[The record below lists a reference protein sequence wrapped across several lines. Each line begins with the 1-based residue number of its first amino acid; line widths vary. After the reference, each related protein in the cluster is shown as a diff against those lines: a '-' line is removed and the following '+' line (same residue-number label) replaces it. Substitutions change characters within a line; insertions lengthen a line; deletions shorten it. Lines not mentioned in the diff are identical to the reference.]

1 MKKVFFRS
9 VLIFWTVVFVPVA
22 IAEQIKTRIITAVK
36 DVQYDVGV
44 GSKLELTF
52 VEKNEKKEVLFM
64 GRMVGHP
71 DLGEEVLFLDEEET
85 RILMIDAESL
95 PASFVSKRLQ
105 NIISPIDQAG
115 ETCAA
120 YALFHF
126 WQQTDTVGF
135 KGNNEL
141 GPVMGKERNRMKF
154 LEESITRYYL
164 GRSANLKPIMKNFGD
179 RFGFKC
185 KEKIFNETPKAIDYL
200 YQQTQSGKPVI
211 MEFFLGQDMVTSEF
225 ELEDYETNAE
235 MDTRLWIPRKIGEK
249 NGGGHA
255 IVAAAAFT
263 SKNRRMVLVLDS
275 NWTEPRVWDLEKY
288 LGEKAAISEMIF
300 HGCD

>member
-1 MKKVFFRS
+1 MKKVLIRS

-22 IAEQIKTRIITAVK
+22 IAEQIKTRIITAVT
-36 DVQYDVGV
+36 DVQYDIGV

-52 VEKNEKKEVLFM
+52 VEKNQKKEVLFM

-105 NIISPIDQAG
+105 NIISTIDQAG

-120 YALFHF
+120 YALYHF
-126 WQQTDTVGF
+126 WQQTDAVGF

-164 GRSANLKPIMKNFGD
+164 GRSANLKPIMKSFGD

-185 KEKIFNETPKAIDYL
+185 KEKIFKETPKAIDYL
-200 YQQTQSGKPVI
+200 YQQTQSGRPVI

-263 SKNRRMVLVLDS
+263 SNNRKMVLVLDS